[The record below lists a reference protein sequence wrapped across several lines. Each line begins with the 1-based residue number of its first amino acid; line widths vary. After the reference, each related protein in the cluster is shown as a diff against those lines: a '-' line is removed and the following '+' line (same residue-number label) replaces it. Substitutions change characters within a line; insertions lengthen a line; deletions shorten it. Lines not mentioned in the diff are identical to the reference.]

1 MASFPGFK
9 YRKQILMNNTNR
21 TSTKNIQY
29 STLFLN
35 VALILKANT
44 DNGIFDETRLSQN
57 ITADIYICRPG
68 RLNTIDYNN
77 PGLGF
82 FFLEHRIAFNV
93 SIHEYSRRQDR
104 IRSHNNHD
112 FGCCRGRNL
121 SGRVRYWGGCSR
133 SVGLILQHNSEC
145 SLGISGKPI
154 SPNKST
160 LPDKFLSIA
169 ATKYSQSPENIS
181 IPFDL
186 HFKIVLIMMFT

>member
-82 FFLEHRIAFNV
+82 FSWNTESLSTSPSTSTAD
-93 SIHEYSRRQDR
+93 DR
-104 IRSHNNHD
+104 IEFEAIITMTSDAVEGEIYPVGFGIEVDAAEVWVSYFNITANAPSGSVVNPSHRKNQLCLTNSYPLLQQKTPRAPKI
-112 FGCCRGRNL
+112 FLYR
-121 SGRVRYWGGCSR
+121 
-133 SVGLILQHNSEC
+133 LIY
-145 SLGISGKPI
+145 IS
-154 SPNKST
+154 KS
-160 LPDKFLSIA
+160 F
-169 ATKYSQSPENIS
+169 
-181 IPFDL
+181 
-186 HFKIVLIMMFT
+186 

>member
-57 ITADIYICRPG
+57 ITADIYIADRVDWIPS
-68 RLNTIDYNN
+68 IIII
-77 PGLGF
+77 LGCV
-82 FFLEHRIAFNV
+82 FFLEYRIAFNV
-93 SIHEYSRRQDR
+93 SIHEYSRRQNR

-121 SGRVRYWGGCSR
+121 SGRVRDWGGCSG
-133 SVGLILQHNSEC
+133 SVGLILQHNSKC
-145 SLGISGKPI
+145 SLGIIGKPI

-160 LPDKFLSIA
+160 LPDKF
-169 ATKYSQSPENIS
+169 
-181 IPFDL
+181 
-186 HFKIVLIMMFT
+186 

>member
-44 DNGIFDETRLSQN
+44 DNGIFDETLLSQN

-82 FFLEHRIAFNV
+82 FLGTQNRFQRLHP
-93 SIHEYSRRQDR
+93 
-104 IRSHNNHD
+104 
-112 FGCCRGRNL
+112 
-121 SGRVRYWGGCSR
+121 RVQQTTES
-133 SVGLILQHNSEC
+133 NS
-145 SLGISGKPI
+145 KP
-154 SPNKST
+154 
-160 LPDKFLSIA
+160 
-169 ATKYSQSPENIS
+169 
-181 IPFDL
+181 
-186 HFKIVLIMMFT
+186 